1 MWLALAALSAGSLI
15 GSLGLGQRLGTE
27 GLWVQAWA
35 MLLGM
40 FSLWAVSHITL
51 NSQQSLFVLL
61 KNEWNP
67 SLGWWLAG
75 AAMLT
80 NFAWCIPQFK
90 FGAEITG
97 SLLFPV
103 LDSKVGKIG
112 VAVIMLGLS
121 IFLSFWYEKSGLR
134 SKLFQWTLRLILWTL
149 FACLFISLLIALP
162 RSEISI
168 TNILSGFIP
177 SPTHFNEVSS
187 PYHTLLEKAGDF
199 RSFWEDQLVTK
210 QRELTLITF
219 SSTLGINLL
228 FGLPLLLLGR
238 SWQREHNE
246 FAKFNL
252 FSGMFIPFLLC
263 SSCLTL
269 LSAVAHQRLIDEPI
283 ESIEKNSLFVEKESS
298 SQVRDLLALRVSNE
312 IGELEYNT
320 LAPFQQEEKINAL
333 SVADQRL
340 AKLVI
345 SSNIKEWILSF
356 SYGGNE
362 SLKYFLG
369 VSVILIS
376 ISTIVVLMVLNG
388 HLVCEVL
395 GKPHKGAPFQSGSL
409 LLALASVGPFVL
421 SNQDTWVADPTYF
434 ISLAILPFALL
445 SFLVML
451 NSRDILGRECPKGLT
466 GLLLNTGAALSF
478 TVLGASSTYLAW
490 NHKWAGFPVGQA
502 LVIFIGV
509 VLLIGYFTLKN
520 KKISN
525 RLSGLEARLE
535 RNERNSLPS

>member
-97 SLLFPV
+97 SLLFPI
-103 LDSKVGKIG
+103 LDSKAGKIG

-263 SSCLTL
+263 SSCLTI

>member
-97 SLLFPV
+97 SLLFPI
-103 LDSKVGKIG
+103 LDSKAGKIG

-246 FAKFNL
+246 LAKFNL

-263 SSCLTL
+263 SSCLTI